1 MRAGGPRR
9 TGVPPA
15 RRKGVPGHDR
25 PARRPPAGRT
35 GTRTASDTVGFSRLD
50 TRFSPYLYIAP
61 FFLIFAIFGA
71 YPLAYTFWVSLH
83 DWDLLGTDHPFVG
96 AGELHAG
103 CWPTPTSGTR
113 WSTRWASS
121 CISTVPQLLAA
132 LWLANLLNRGL
143 RARTGWRMAV
153 LVPNVTS
160 TAAVAIVFGVLFG
173 REFGMVNWLLDL
185 VGMDA
190 IDWKSNRFASW
201 VAISAM
207 VDWRWTGYNALIF
220 LAAMQAIPRDLY
232 EAAAIDGASRARQF
246 WSVTVPLL
254 KPTIIF
260 CTIIATIGGL
270 QLFTEPRMFH
280 SGTNP
285 IRGGPLRES
294 QTLTMYMFENA
305 FAPHYNFGYGSAVA
319 WLLFALIAIVAAVN
333 VLILRRLGGGSRPR
347 RTEGSGAMSR
357 LWRASPLTYLALVVA
372 AVLSIFPIWWM
383 FVVASRT
390 NDAMGQLP
398 PPVTPGGNLGAN
410 IARLFDNTDAY
421 FADRPDQLDDRGH
434 HGHRLGGVLLQP
446 GRVRLRQAAV
456 PGPQRAAAGD
466 HRDDDG
472 ADPARR
478 DPALPA
484 DDQAAVERPA
494 ARGDRPGA
502 GHRVRG
508 VHDAAVR
515 RPGHQRRAD
524 RGRPDG
530 RLRHRPDLV
539 ARRRCPRC
547 APPPP
552 CSACSRS

>member
-1 MRAGGPRR
+1 MA
-9 TGVPPA
+9 VQLDA
-15 RRKGVPGHDR
+15 
-25 PARRPPAGRT
+25 RPPVTPATGNHSQSSGRL
-35 GTRTASDTVGFSRLD
+35 SRFD

-61 FFLIFAIFGA
+61 FFLIFGVFGA

-96 AGELHAG
+96 AENYTRLLADVDFWHALVNTLG
-103 CWPTPTSGTR
+103 IFV
-113 WSTRWASS
+113 
-121 CISTVPQLLAA
+121 ISTVPQLLAA

-173 REFGMVNWLLDL
+173 REFGMINWLLDL

-190 IDWKSNRFASW
+190 IEWKSNRIASW

-207 VDWRWTGYNALIF
+207 VDWRWTGYNALIL

-270 QLFTEPRMFH
+270 QLFTEPRMFN

-333 VLILRRLGGGSRPR
+333 VLILRRLGGGARPSAR
-347 RTEGSGAMSR
+347 KGSTR
-357 LWRASPLTYLALVVA
+357 
-372 AVLSIFPIWWM
+372 
-383 FVVASRT
+383 
-390 NDAMGQLP
+390 
-398 PPVTPGGNLGAN
+398 
-410 IARLFDNTDAY
+410 
-421 FADRPDQLDDRGH
+421 
-434 HGHRLGGVLLQP
+434 
-446 GRVRLRQAAV
+446 
-456 PGPQRAAAGD
+456 
-466 HRDDDG
+466 
-472 ADPARR
+472 
-478 DPALPA
+478 
-484 DDQAAVERPA
+484 
-494 ARGDRPGA
+494 
-502 GHRVRG
+502 
-508 VHDAAVR
+508 
-515 RPGHQRRAD
+515 
-524 RGRPDG
+524 
-530 RLRHRPDLV
+530 
-539 ARRRCPRC
+539 
-547 APPPP
+547 
-552 CSACSRS
+552 